1 MPFLYMLIG
10 LPASGKSYFAK
21 NYTENSENV
30 IHISS
35 DAIRKELYGSEEI
48 QDNPNK
54 VFSIMFHRTVDALLS
69 NNSVIYD
76 ATNISRKYRMAFLKD
91 LDAALGSF
99 ASKVSKIGLVFAI
112 PVEICLERNKARG
125 RSVPEEVIYRMYRN
139 FQMPSI
145 FEGFDHIDIA
155 NPSKDNSILMG
166 KLRAANNIQHDNP
179 HHSLT
184 IGSHCAA
191 AARYIYLNETEIMKD
206 FCKSDYSN
214 LYKAALYHDIGK
226 PFCKTFIKPNGK
238 QDDKAHY
245 YNHENVGAYDY
256 LCYNEDIDAKYVA
269 LLINLHMLH
278 YMDKKYQNKMQL
290 LYGEKIWKALE
301 WLNKADMAA
310 H

>member
-1 MPFLYMLIG
+1 MG

-21 NYTENSENV
+21 NYTKNNESV

-35 DAIRKELYGSEEI
+35 DAIRKELYGSEEV

-112 PVEICLERNKARG
+112 PVEICLERNKARD
-125 RSVPEEVIYRMYRN
+125 RSVPEEVICRMYRN
-139 FQMPSI
+139 FQMPSV

-155 NPSKDNSILMG
+155 NPFKDNSILMG

-191 AARYIYLNETEIMKD
+191 AARYIYLNEVEIMKD

-214 LYKAALYHDIGK
+214 LYKAALYHDIRHVIYIFTCG
-226 PFCKTFIKPNGK
+226 FCPGVAIISG
-238 QDDKAHY
+238 
-245 YNHENVGAYDY
+245 GAYVKCVHRCRH
-256 LCYNEDIDAKYVA
+256 LQLFPCFQIDQRH
-269 LLINLHMLH
+269 INCPANLMKRIVFIRIR
-278 YMDKKYQNKMQL
+278 DKP
-290 LYGEKIWKALE
+290 GV
-301 WLNKADMAA
+301 LNNIIQFKLG
-310 H
+310 